1 MSADAPPSPP
11 GRVRLEGWDRLR
23 VLAALDTVG
32 MHVAGEHVFFGFGL
46 PLFLILAIALGVSKP
61 GPRPT
66 ARFLSRRVDRILVPW
81 VFWSLLLAG
90 ERALHTAMD
99 GKAAFAWARPEMLL
113 YGPRIHLWF
122 LPLILV
128 AGLLAHL
135 AHRATGSRRGHPGGA
150 TFALLLAAALLALPA
165 HLGAV
170 GWPFE
175 QWLFSVPA
183 LALGFALGRRL
194 AHAPDLPTLRRQL
207 LAAFGVFVAGALLVA
222 WLVPASGAYGVRYAG
237 GFGLLVLAACLPNVP
252 DRLTRRLTPL
262 MLGVYVLHPV
272 VYLWVIKPA
281 LEGLSL
287 GHVGALRVGLTFPAT
302 MLLVA
307 ALRRTRSRT
316 VL

>member
-1 MSADAPPSPP
+1 MPLDASLRPP

-46 PLFLILAIALGVSKP
+46 PLFLILAVALGVSKKA
-61 GPRPT
+61 PRPT
-66 ARFLSRRVDRILVPW
+66 GRFLRRRVDRILLPW
-81 VFWSLLLAG
+81 LFWSVVLAG
-90 ERALHTAMD
+90 ERALY
-99 GKAAFAWARPEMLL
+99 AATHGQATFAWARAEMLL

-135 AHRATGSRRGHPGGA
+135 AHRATGSRRAQVGGA
-150 TFALLLAAALLALPA
+150 VFALLAAAALLALPA
-165 HLGAV
+165 QLGAV

-183 LALGFALGRRL
+183 VALGFALGRRL
-194 AHAPDLPTLRRQL
+194 AHAPELPSLRRHLL
-207 LAAFGVFVAGALLVA
+207 LAFAAFAGGALAVA
-222 WLVPASGAYGVRYAG
+222 ALVPASAAYGFRYAG
-237 GFGLLVLAACLPNVP
+237 GFGLLVLAAWLPNVP
-252 DRLTRRLTPL
+252 DRLTRRFTPL

-272 VYLWVIKPA
+272 VYLWLIKPA
-281 LEGLSL
+281 LCFVEL
-287 GHVGALRVGLTFPAT
+287 GDVDALRVGLTFPVT
-302 MLLVA
+302 MALVA
-307 ALRRTRSRT
+307 ALRRTGLRS